1 MSSKLSFGNVNWW
14 RAELLLLSVDSRNR
28 QGLSWDRDT
37 PCCCPGQGGG
47 KLQAGIAWKPL
58 GRSGLVAL
66 GRDNLNPQG
75 GA

>member
-1 MSSKLSFGNVNWW
+1 M
-14 RAELLLLSVDSRNR
+14 LLLLDVDLRDR
-28 QGLSWDRDT
+28 QRLSWDRDT
-37 PCCCPGQGGG
+37 PCCCPGQGRD
-47 KLQAGIAWKPL
+47 KLQAGIASEPEGHLRPAPAL